1 MIRFLVMD
9 VDGTLTDG
17 MIYMGE
23 TGEMCKA
30 FNIKDGCGIKELLPE
45 NGIIP
50 IIITARESRIVVNRC
65 RELGITEIHQ
75 GVRKKLECLEKI
87 IAGYGT
93 EKEGY
98 SLENAAYIGD
108 DILDI
113 QCLEPIREAGGLT
126 GCPADAVPAVK
137 EICGYVAPHKGG
149 EGAVRD
155 FIEYII
161 AGTHD
166 KGHGKR

>member
-50 IIITARESRIVVNRC
+50 IIITARESGIVVNRC

-87 IAGYGT
+87 IAGYST

-113 QCLEPIREAGGLT
+113 QCLQPIREAGGLT

-161 AGTHD
+161 AEGQ
-166 KGHGKR
+166 R